1 MDKSEHE
8 IQNEIRV
15 AVGAK
20 QAATIFRANVGQ
32 AWAGELEKQTGNQ
45 VTLNDARRF
54 STGLPNGFPDLFGFK
69 SITVT
74 PDMVGSK
81 LAVFVFLEVKTT
93 RGRASAAQKH
103 MHEFLQQAGA
113 VGGIARSAGDA
124 LKILDV
130 FRV

>member
-1 MDKSEHE
+1 MVKSEHE

-15 AVGAK
+15 AIGAR

-32 AWAGELEKQTGNQ
+32 AWTGDVDSQNGGQ
-45 VTLNDARRF
+45 VKLINARRF

-81 LAVFVFLEVKTT
+81 LAVFVFLEVKTP
-93 RGRASAAQKH
+93 RGRASDVQKH
-103 MHEFLQQAGA
+103 MHEFLLQAGA
-113 VGGIARSAGDA
+113 VGGIAKSADDA
-124 LKILDV
+124 LKILDERHV
-130 FRV
+130 